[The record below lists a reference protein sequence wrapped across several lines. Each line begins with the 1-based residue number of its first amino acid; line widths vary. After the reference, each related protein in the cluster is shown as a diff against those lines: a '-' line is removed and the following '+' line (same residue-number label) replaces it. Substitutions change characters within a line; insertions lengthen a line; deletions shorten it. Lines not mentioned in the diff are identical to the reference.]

1 MLHDVIHEMEPSERF
16 QYAQLLAY
24 LASVDDDITRI
35 EMAFYEQRLGA
46 TLLSPQRKQ
55 QLRESMLQQLDL
67 DAHLAKMQPRSIK
80 LALRDICLMTM
91 AATEADDTE
100 RTVLSK
106 GASAA
111 GLTTAHVDQLL
122 HWSVKGFHWMQEG
135 YNVLDY

>member
-46 TLLSPQRKQ
+46 TLLSPQRKK

-67 DAHLAKMQPRSIK
+67 DADLAKMQPGSIK

-91 AATEADDTE
+91 ADREVDDAE
-100 RTVLSK
+100 RTVLIKVS
-106 GASAA
+106 SAA
-111 GLTTAHVDQLL
+111 GLATAHVDQLL

-135 YNVLDY
+135 YNVLEY